1 MRRGFA
7 GTKVQYE
14 SMVRIGLTGG
24 IASGKSAVSEVL
36 SSLGALVVDH
46 DVLAREAV
54 APGSVGLERIAV
66 AFGSGVIDDDDS
78 LDRAALGAIVFADT
92 QKLEQ
97 LNSIV
102 HPEVRRLALEADTR
116 AEEGGRIVVHDIPL
130 LVETTQQHDFDAVIV
145 VEAPLEQRIS
155 RMIEHRGMNRE
166 QALARIDKQA
176 SDEERRAIADYL
188 IVNDGALEDLEQA
201 VRTVWQAIVA
211 EI

>member
-1 MRRGFA
+1 M
-7 GTKVQYE
+7 E
-14 SMVRIGLTGG
+14 SMIRIGLTGG

-54 APGSVGLERIAV
+54 APGSVGLERIAA

-78 LDRAALGAIVFADT
+78 LDRTALGAIVFADT

-102 HPEVRRLALEADTR
+102 HPEVRRLALEADAR

-145 VEAPLEQRIS
+145 VEAPLEQRIA
-155 RMIEHRGMNRE
+155 RMIEHRGMTRE

-188 IVNDGALEDLEQA
+188 VVNDGTLEGLDRA
-201 VRTVWQAIVA
+201 VRTIWQAIVA

>member
-1 MRRGFA
+1 
-7 GTKVQYE
+7 
-14 SMVRIGLTGG
+14 
-24 IASGKSAVSEVL
+24 
-36 SSLGALVVDH
+36 
-46 DVLAREAV
+46 
-54 APGSVGLERIAV
+54 
-66 AFGSGVIDDDDS
+66 
-78 LDRAALGAIVFADT
+78 VFADT

-102 HPEVRRLALEADTR
+102 HPEVRRLALEADAR
-116 AEEGGRIVVHDIPL
+116 AEEDGRIVVHDIPL

-155 RMIEHRGMNRE
+155 RMIENRGMSRE

-188 IVNDGALEDLEQA
+188 IVNDGALEDLERA

>member
-1 MRRGFA
+1 
-7 GTKVQYE
+7 
-14 SMVRIGLTGG
+14 LTGG
-24 IASGKSAVSEVL
+24 IASGKSVVSEVL

-54 APGSVGLERIAV
+54 APGSVGLERIAA

-78 LDRAALGAIVFADT
+78 LDRTALGAIVFADT

-102 HPEVRRLALEADTR
+102 HPEVRRLALEADAR
-116 AEEGGRIVVHDIPL
+116 AEEDGRIVVHDIPL

-155 RMIEHRGMNRE
+155 RMIENRGMSRE

-188 IVNDGALEDLEQA
+188 IVNDGALEDLERA

>member
-1 MRRGFA
+1 M
-7 GTKVQYE
+7 T
-14 SMVRIGLTGG
+14 RIGLTGG
-24 IASGKSAVSEVL
+24 IASGKSVVSEVL

-54 APGSVGLERIAV
+54 APGSVGLERIAA

-78 LDRAALGAIVFADT
+78 LDRTALGAIVFADT

-102 HPEVRRLALEADTR
+102 HPEVRRLALEADAR
-116 AEEGGRIVVHDIPL
+116 AEEDGRIVVHDIPL

-155 RMIEHRGMNRE
+155 RMIENRGMSRE

-188 IVNDGALEDLEQA
+188 IVNDGALEDLERA

>member
-1 MRRGFA
+1 M
-7 GTKVQYE
+7 T
-14 SMVRIGLTGG
+14 RIGLTGG
-24 IASGKSAVSEVL
+24 IASGKSVVSEVL
-36 SSLGALVVDH
+36 SSLGALVVDQ

-54 APGSVGLERIAV
+54 APGSVGLERIAA

-78 LDRAALGAIVFADT
+78 LDRTALGAIVFADT

-102 HPEVRRLALEADTR
+102 HPEVRRLALEADAR
-116 AEEGGRIVVHDIPL
+116 AEEDGRIVVHDIPL

-155 RMIEHRGMNRE
+155 RMIENRGMSRE

-188 IVNDGALEDLEQA
+188 IVNDGALEDLERA

>member
-155 RMIEHRGMNRE
+155 RMIEHRGMSRE

>member
-1 MRRGFA
+1 MGRGFA

-24 IASGKSAVSEVL
+24 IASGKSAVSRIL

-46 DVLAREAV
+46 DLLAREAV
-54 APGSVGLERIAV
+54 APGSIGLQQIIA
-66 AFGSGVIDDDDS
+66 AFGSGVIDDDNS
-78 LDRAALGAIVFADT
+78 LNRAALGAIVFADA
-92 QKLEQ
+92 QRLEE

-102 HPEVRRLALEADTR
+102 HPEVRRLALEADER
-116 AEEGGRIVVHDIPL
+116 AEQSGRIVVHDIPL

-145 VEAPLEQRIS
+145 VEAPLEQRLT
-155 RMIEHRGMNRE
+155 RMIEDRGMNRE

-188 IVNDGALEDLEQA
+188 IVNDGSLADLDRD
-201 VRTVWQAIVA
+201 VRRIWHSIAA